1 VISENRVS
9 LPRREREKSKPPHLY
24 PLPQGE
30 RGVFSGRDKR
40 EEMRRENWRYI

>member
-1 VISENRVS
+1 VKSENKVS
-9 LPRREREKSKPPHLY
+9 LPQRGVPSLC
-24 PLPQGE
+24 PLPKGE